1 MPDFASTPAPV
12 HTLWDTP
19 DMATQRLP
27 GVWWVTTPSHG
38 GFVLSDERQA
48 AMPEALRLD
57 SIYYEQDVNWSLVV
71 IGFEAEFAKVKDQNF
86 DIERDLAHQTA
97 RHWHPSRYGAF
108 TGEVITPSDSYVLK
122 KVEVLKAAIGE
133 IGVRSASGDWADWV
147 PKGKVGVTGQ
157 RIAGCDHLGFVRY
170 EGPDFTGLCDAVQY
184 DSTRPVNTFAALG
197 VELLPSP

>member
-1 MPDFASTPAPV
+1 
-12 HTLWDTP
+12 
-19 DMATQRLP
+19 
-27 GVWWVTTPSHG
+27 
-38 GFVLSDERQA
+38 
-48 AMPEALRLD
+48 MPEALRLD
-57 SIYYEQDVNWSLVV
+57 SIYYEEDVNWSLVV
-71 IGFEAEFAKVKDQNF
+71 IGFEAEFAKLKDQNF

-97 RHWHPSRYGAF
+97 RHWRPCQYGAF

-122 KVEVLKAAIGE
+122 KVEILEASIGE

-157 RIAGCDHLGFVRY
+157 RIVGCDHLGFVRY
-170 EGPDFTGLCDAVQY
+170 EGPDFPGLCDAARY

>member
-1 MPDFASTPAPV
+1 MPNFASTPAPA
-12 HTLWDTP
+12 HTLWDAP

-27 GVWWVTTPSHG
+27 GVWWVTTASHG

-57 SIYYEQDVNWSLVV
+57 SMYYEEDVNWSLVV

-97 RHWHPSRYGAF
+97 RHWRPSQYGAF

-122 KVEVLKAAIGE
+122 KVGILEASIGE

-170 EGPDFTGLCDAVQY
+170 EGPDFTGLCDAARY

>member
-57 SIYYEQDVNWSLVV
+57 SIYYEEDVNWSLVV
-71 IGFEAEFAKVKDQNF
+71 IGFEAELAKVKDQNF

-97 RHWHPSRYGAF
+97 RHWRPSQYGAF
-108 TGEVITPSDSYVLK
+108 TGEVITLSDSYVLK
-122 KVEVLKAAIGE
+122 KVEILEASIGE

>member
-12 HTLWDTP
+12 HTLWETP

-57 SIYYEQDVNWSLVV
+57 SIYYEEDVNWSLVV
-71 IGFEAEFAKVKDQNF
+71 IGFEAELAKVKDQNF

-97 RHWHPSRYGAF
+97 RHWRPSQYGAF

-122 KVEVLKAAIGE
+122 KVEILEASIGE

>member
-1 MPDFASTPAPV
+1 MPDFASMPAPV

-57 SIYYEQDVNWSLVV
+57 SIYYEEDVNWSLVV
-71 IGFEAEFAKVKDQNF
+71 IGFEAEFAKVKDQTF

-97 RHWHPSRYGAF
+97 RHWRPSQYGAF

-122 KVEVLKAAIGE
+122 KVEILEASIGE

-157 RIAGCDHLGFVRY
+157 RIAGCDHLVFVRY
-170 EGPDFTGLCDAVQY
+170 EGPDFTGLCDAVRY
-184 DSTRPVNTFAALG
+184 DSTRPVNTFATLG

>member
-1 MPDFASTPAPV
+1 MPNFASTPAPV

-57 SIYYEQDVNWSLVV
+57 SIYYEEDVNWSLVV
-71 IGFEAEFAKVKDQNF
+71 IGFEAEFAKLKDQNF

-97 RHWHPSRYGAF
+97 RHWCPCQYSAF
-108 TGEVITPSDSYVLK
+108 TGEAITPSDSYVLK
-122 KVEVLKAAIGE
+122 KVAILEASIGE

-170 EGPDFTGLCDAVQY
+170 EGPDFTGLCDAARY

>member
-57 SIYYEQDVNWSLVV
+57 SIYYEEDVNWSLVV
-71 IGFEAEFAKVKDQNF
+71 IGFA
-86 DIERDLAHQTA
+86 
-97 RHWHPSRYGAF
+97 
-108 TGEVITPSDSYVLK
+108 
-122 KVEVLKAAIGE
+122 
-133 IGVRSASGDWADWV
+133 
-147 PKGKVGVTGQ
+147 
-157 RIAGCDHLGFVRY
+157 RY
-170 EGPDFTGLCDAVQY
+170 EGPDFTGLCDAVRY

-197 VELLPSP
+197 VELLP